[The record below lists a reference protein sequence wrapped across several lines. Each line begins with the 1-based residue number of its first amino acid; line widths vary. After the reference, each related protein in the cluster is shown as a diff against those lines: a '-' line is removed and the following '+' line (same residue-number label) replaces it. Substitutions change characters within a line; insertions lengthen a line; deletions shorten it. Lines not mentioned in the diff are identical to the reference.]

1 MLILR
6 RRIQEEDASPYAIQ
20 SYDATLPNYNTI
32 AMAVMYN
39 AGLSSLQDRMTK
51 QEAESVTDATMPSF
65 ANQRTMEEFD
75 EFQYFTNVTTTRN
88 NMFYNNYALKS
99 VTLPPSL
106 TILGQSSFGYCRS
119 LKSVD
124 ISNVTTIGNNCF
136 YFGNDLSSVLEEIT
150 VSPNLT
156 TIPQQCFY
164 RCVSLKK
171 INNFNAKTIGNQAF
185 RDCWVL
191 DNINLVDIQMTTYET
206 SRPTFQNCYE
216 LSGTM
221 KFAEGFNGRFG
232 NSTCLQ
238 NCRSITHLD
247 MPSTWTYGF
256 ENTNNASGMDSLI
269 DITLRRVTPPNN
281 FTHNFAQF
289 PSTTIFYVPA
299 TSVNSYKTKFPDY
312 ASRFFA
318 IP

>member
-1 MLILR
+1 
-6 RRIQEEDASPYAIQ
+6 
-20 SYDATLPNYNTI
+20 
-32 AMAVMYN
+32 MYN

-51 QEAESVTDATMPSF
+51 QEAEAVTDATMPSF

-75 EFQYFTNVTTTRN
+75 EFQYFTGVTTTPN
-88 NMFYNNYALKS
+88 NMFHTNYALKS

-106 TILGQSSFGYCRS
+106 TVLGQGSFGYCTS
-119 LKSVD
+119 LRSVD
-124 ISNVTTIGNNCF
+124 ISNVTTIGNSCF
-136 YFGNDLSSVLEEIT
+136 YFGNNLNSVLEEIT

-156 TIPQQCFY
+156 TIPQSCFY

-171 INNFNAKTIGNQAF
+171 INNFNAKSILGQAF
-185 RDCWVL
+185 RDCRVL
-191 DNINLVDIQMTTYET
+191 DNINLVDILPVSNQA
-206 SRPTFQNCYE
+206 TFQNCYE

-221 KFAEGFNGRFG
+221 KFAEGFNSRFG

-247 MPSTWTYGF
+247 MPSTWGYGF

-269 DITLRRVTPPNN
+269 DITLRSVIPPKY

-289 PSTTIFYVPA
+289 PSTTVFYVPA
-299 TSVNSYKTKFPDY
+299 TSVNSYKTKFSDY
-312 ASRFFA
+312 ADRFFA

>member
-6 RRIQEEDASPYAIQ
+6 RRIQERDTFPYAIQ

-32 AMAVMYN
+32 AMTIMHN

-51 QEAESVTDATMPSF
+51 QEAEAVTDATMPSF
-65 ANQRTMEEFD
+65 SNQRTMEEFD
-75 EFQYFTNVTTTRN
+75 EFQYFTNVTTTPN
-88 NMFYNNYALKS
+88 NMFYYNYALKS

-106 TILGQSSFGYCRS
+106 TVLGQQSFMMCLS
-119 LKSVD
+119 LRSVD
-124 ISNVTTIGNNCF
+124 ISNVITIGTACFSFSNN
-136 YFGNDLSSVLEEIT
+136 LSSVLEEIT

-156 TIPQQCFY
+156 AIPNSCFY

-171 INNFNAKTIGNQAF
+171 INNFNAKSIGPQAF
-185 RDCWVL
+185 RDCRVL
-191 DNINLVDIQMTTYET
+191 DNINLVDILPVANQA
-206 SRPTFQNCYE
+206 TFQNCYE

-221 KFAEGFNGRFG
+221 KFTEGFNSRFG

-289 PSTTIFYVPA
+289 PSTTLFYVPA